1 MSAITISPKK
11 LSQVKMN
18 SNFLSMSINMTT
30 SIMNFC
36 NLKILFTCINIC
48 SRFRKIVLKN
58 KKIRLFIR
66 SLEIMKNLYEYD
78 LSSSKN
84 RSLNTLIS
92 LMNKDFN
99 NNRGLNTFPFNLP
112 EDSKMELMG
121 LIFLYFMKKYRM
133 NYSNNKFGNVIDFNT
148 GFDAIKL
155 YNSYEMIYLIEKEF
169 CAFSFIFSNINSNRK
184 IKIDFKNFI
193 GQSKDVSIYF
203 NSDIQTR
210 AVEINK
216 IMFIFKNIRDLT
228 ELNFINL
235 RLFLFTEEYI
245 NILTRIIEKNRDLI
259 SINLRNDQVIGKLNE
274 KNLKSDLIKDKVI
287 QNPSI
292 NILKSLSLCK
302 KTETFDYSNNFDLKC
317 KTSMEL
323 MKKALINMDKLH
335 TLNISGNYIGF
346 ELETVRIFC
355 EYLVTCKNLKIL
367 DMSNNFSPNKNEK
380 GKILFFNSF
389 LQQTSITDLL
399 FDDNGLGLD
408 KSFLNLFLDF
418 IKTYKILKKISI
430 QKNSLGVERHNAKLL
445 TETLELATN
454 LGCIYLDNNYK
465 LFDNE
470 NKYFL
475 LKLQAVRKNFLFSNN
490 SLSFSF
496 CGSKR

>member
-1 MSAITISPKK
+1 
-11 LSQVKMN
+11 
-18 SNFLSMSINMTT
+18 
-30 SIMNFC
+30 
-36 NLKILFTCINIC
+36 
-48 SRFRKIVLKN
+48 
-58 KKIRLFIR
+58 
-66 SLEIMKNLYEYD
+66 
-78 LSSSKN
+78 
-84 RSLNTLIS
+84 
-92 LMNKDFN
+92 
-99 NNRGLNTFPFNLP
+99 
-112 EDSKMELMG
+112 
-121 LIFLYFMKKYRM
+121 
-133 NYSNNKFGNVIDFNT
+133 
-148 GFDAIKL
+148 
-155 YNSYEMIYLIEKEF
+155 
-169 CAFSFIFSNINSNRK
+169 
-184 IKIDFKNFI
+184 
-193 GQSKDVSIYF
+193 
-203 NSDIQTR
+203 
-210 AVEINK
+210 
-216 IMFIFKNIRDLT
+216 
-228 ELNFINL
+228 
-235 RLFLFTEEYI
+235 
-245 NILTRIIEKNRDLI
+245 
-259 SINLRNDQVIGKLNE
+259 
-274 KNLKSDLIKDKVI
+274 
-287 QNPSI
+287 
-292 NILKSLSLCK
+292 
-302 KTETFDYSNNFDLKC
+302 
-317 KTSMEL
+317 MEL